1 MCEYCGNVKMLYAF
15 LIVTF
20 TEGNW
25 CLYHTLHTWR
35 TVEVTMAMIR
45 SQDLTLSASQVVN

>member
-1 MCEYCGNVKMLYAF
+1 MCEYGGNVKMLYAF